1 MAPQRNKVWSRYHA
15 KWIPKPPEGET
26 YEERLRKMRMTFGKY
41 DDCLVIELPTP
52 YLRFLLTITIHKRDL
67 RDAVKAEL
75 DAREL
80 KSKQQSKEPAK
91 DDRVTFESD
100 TQIMISDIVDTG
112 YRKLALELH
121 PDHGGDT
128 RGMQLLNAA
137 VKRLREVSKGRY

>member
-26 YEERLRKMRMTFGKY
+26 HEERQRKMRMTFGKY
-41 DDCLVIELPTP
+41 DDCLVIELPTH

-67 RDAVKAEL
+67 RSAIEAEL

-80 KSKQQSKEPAK
+80 KSKQQPKKPPQ
-91 DDRVTFESD
+91 DDRVTFESE

-137 VKRLREVSKGRY
+137 VKLLREVTQGRY